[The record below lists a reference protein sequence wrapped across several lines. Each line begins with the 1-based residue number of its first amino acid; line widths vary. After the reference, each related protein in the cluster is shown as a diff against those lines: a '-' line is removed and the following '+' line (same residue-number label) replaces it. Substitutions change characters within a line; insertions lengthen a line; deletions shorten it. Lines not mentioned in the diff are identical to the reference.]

1 MHHIMLHTTI
11 LILFFN
17 PQIQRRVRLEER
29 RTERLPGEARFQK
42 MEKDFDLNTER
53 ECLSCFY
60 DLHLSAAGCSCSPD
74 KFTCLKHANQ
84 ISCCDPANR
93 LVLLRYTIDELKTLV
108 KALEECKDA
117 LKVWASNDQDKSGI
131 DLVTSSVPSIPT
143 MKNEYMDDS
152 TYKVSWADS
161 DSEQRIIFS
170 IEAVNLG
177 SVVCG
182 KLWCNKDAIFP
193 KGMCMKD
200 SPLNIIFH
208 SRSFYAVNH
217 VEFIFTG
224 YKSRVMFFNIN
235 NPLIKSSYTSEVM
248 DGGLLGPLFKVISF
262 YLFMQTR

>member
-1 MHHIMLHTTI
+1 MLHTTI

-17 PQIQRRVRLEER
+17 LRIQKRVRLEER

-53 ECLSCFY
+53 ECSSCFY
-60 DLHLSAAGCSCSPD
+60 DLHLSAACCSCSPD

-84 ISCCDPANR
+84 ISCCDPVNR
-93 LVLLRYTIDELKTLV
+93 LVLLRHTIDELKTLI
-108 KALEECKDA
+108 KALEECTDA
-117 LKVWASNDQDKSGI
+117 LKVWASDDHGDHDKFGI

-143 MKNEYMDDS
+143 MKHEYMDDS
-152 TYKVSWADS
+152 AYKVSWADS
-161 DSEQRIIFS
+161 DSEQRNSFC

-200 SPLNIIFH
+200 SPLNIIFQI
-208 SRSFYAVNH
+208 RSFYEANH
-217 VEFIFTG
+217 VEFIFC
-224 YKSRVMFFNIN
+224 RI
-235 NPLIKSSYTSEVM
+235 
-248 DGGLLGPLFKVISF
+248 
-262 YLFMQTR
+262 